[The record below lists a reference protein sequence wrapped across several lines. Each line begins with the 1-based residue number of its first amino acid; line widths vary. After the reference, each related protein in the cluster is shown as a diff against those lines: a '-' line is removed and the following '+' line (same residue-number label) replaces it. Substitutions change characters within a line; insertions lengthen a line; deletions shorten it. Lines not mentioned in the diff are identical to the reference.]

1 MLWIFGGVLVA
12 GLVLAAIC
20 VWWGKEG
27 NAEIIPAI
35 GATLGVIGVIVSG
48 ILILAYSMALAGAPV
63 KAKLLNESY
72 GTHYTTEDL
81 IWGDDI
87 IKEVI
92 QGKRSR
98 LDVTVEQKN

>member
-1 MLWIFGGVLVA
+1 MLIVGV
-12 GLVLAAIC
+12 
-20 VWWGKEG
+20 
-27 NAEIIPAI
+27 
-35 GATLGVIGVIVSG
+35 
-48 ILILAYSMALAGAPV
+48 ALAGAPV

-72 GTHYTTEDL
+72 CTHYTTEDL

-98 LDVTVEQKN
+98 LDVTVENKK